1 MAITNDILLFPSS
14 SDLCLFFPQNQNQK
28 REGGAPLAVPPEYAP
43 AGTFDK
49 YPVDKLA

>member
-14 SDLCLFFPQNQNQK
+14 SDLSLFFPPN
-28 REGGAPLAVPPEYAP
+28 RLRGGGAPLAVPPEYAP